1 MKTGEEKDTRKL
13 VEINDQH
20 RAIYMTVVLEEN
32 RKNYIQEK
40 LAFLPILI
48 IVIYDPVFSL
58 NLSMTLNV
66 NGLKYCIL
74 KNLRLSIL
82 FLQYISWSF

>member
-20 RAIYMTVVLEEN
+20 RAIYMAVVLEEN

-58 NLSMTLNV
+58 NLKLNA
-66 NGLKYCIL
+66 NGWK
-74 KNLRLSIL
+74 
-82 FLQYISWSF
+82 

>member
-74 KNLRLSIL
+74 KNLRL
-82 FLQYISWSF
+82 